1 MGFKRFSVL
10 LVIRLVLVFAG
21 LITSGLLLITPG
33 LYAATTL
40 SLLVTVALVYEVYSF
55 VSRTNQ
61 ELTRFLDA
69 ARYAD
74 FGQRFQFP
82 GLGAGFENLG
92 ETFTQILD
100 RFREDRREQ
109 EVELRQLRALLEH
122 VPVPLISIRSDDSVV
137 LWNNAARRLF
147 GSQQL
152 SRISDLDSFGL
163 DFREQLESLKA
174 GERRLVRF
182 SADDMTLSLTVSASE
197 LTVGSKVERLISLM
211 NIQTELDGMQ
221 LSAWQDLVR
230 VLTHEIMN
238 SITPVASLA
247 RTAVD
252 LVDDARSRVQGQE
265 DIVTELVDARDAVDT
280 VARRSD
286 GLMNFVSSY
295 RELTKPLTP
304 GKERF
309 LIQDLFADL
318 YRIVMQDWPTERV
331 QFSVNV
337 EPSTLDLVADR
348 QLIEQVLINL
358 LQNAEHALDKDP
370 DGIVQLNAKLNPRGH
385 VTISVTDNGPGIAA
399 EIAPRV
405 FVPFFTTRKEG
416 SGVGLALSRQIMIAH
431 GGTLTYH
438 PARGGGAEFRLVF

>member
-10 LVIRLVLVFAG
+10 LAIRFMLVFAA
-21 LITSGLLLITPG
+21 LVTTGLLILTPG
-33 LYAATTL
+33 LYAATAL
-40 SLLVTVALVYEVYSF
+40 SSLISLALIFEVYFF

-74 FGQRFQFP
+74 FSQRFQFP

-92 ETFTQILD
+92 ETFTQIMD

-109 EVELRQLRALLEH
+109 ELELRQLRALLEH
-122 VPVPLISIRSDDSVV
+122 VPVPLISIRSDNSVM
-137 LWNNAARRLF
+137 LWNNSARRLF
-147 GSQQL
+147 GTQVDRTSGL
-152 SRISDLDSFGL
+152 SN
-163 DFREQLESLKA
+163 FRSEFEKALMSIRA
-174 GERRLVRF
+174 GERRLVDF
-182 SADDMTLSLTVSASE
+182 NVDEMTLSLTVSASE
-197 LTVGSKVERLISLM
+197 LTIGATVERLISLM

-252 LVDDARSRVQGQE
+252 LVDDAKSRVQGQT
-265 DIVTELVDARDAVDT
+265 DVVSELIDARDAVET

-295 RELTKPLTP
+295 RQLTRPLTP
-304 GKERF
+304 SRERF
-309 LIQDLFADL
+309 LISDLFTDL
-318 YRIVMQDWPTERV
+318 HRILLQDWPSDRV
-331 QFSVNV
+331 QLSIGV
-337 EPSTLDLVADR
+337 EPTTLDLVADR

-358 LQNAEHALDKDP
+358 VQNAEHALD
-370 DGIVQLNAKLNPRGH
+370 GEREGHVALNARLNPRGH
-385 VTISVTDNGPGIAA
+385 VTMAVIDNGPGISS
-399 EIAPRV
+399 EVSQRI

-431 GGTLTYH
+431 GGTLSYQPVET
-438 PARGGGAEFRLVF
+438 GGAEFRLVF